1 MHSGM
6 YRPRLRC
13 TNATRALTLR
23 FRLTVAL
30 TSPYE
35 KDLGRDVATKQGDL
49 CDAFRQV
56 WGEMTA
62 QSDAF
67 MRTVAFGRISETV
80 LRHSDVDFSFG
91 FRDFKLLDWLR
102 VKHLK
107 YGTVLP
113 GKWMKIFE
121 QQRIMLI
128 FIYVCTLNL
137 YFLYFRPQSNVHQ
150 RLPSFNIEDLT
161 QIWICSSSKLDKNVS
176 VDVVRG
182 AAA

>member
-1 MHSGM
+1 MRRIWEEMSLQNREIYVM
-6 YRPRLRC
+6 LLDR
-13 TNATRALTLR
+13 
-23 FRLTVAL
+23 
-30 TSPYE
+30 YE
-35 KDLGRDVATKQGDL
+35 AKWQLKVMPLWEQWHLGESVKQY
-49 CDAFRQV
+49 
-56 WGEMTA
+56 
-62 QSDAF
+62 S
-67 MRTVAFGRISETV
+67 
-80 LRHSDVDFSFG
+80 SDVDFSFC
-91 FRDFKLLDWLR
+91 FRHFKLLDWLR

-128 FIYVCTLNL
+128 FIYVFTLNL

-161 QIWICSSSKLDKNVS
+161 QIWIFSSSKLDKNVS